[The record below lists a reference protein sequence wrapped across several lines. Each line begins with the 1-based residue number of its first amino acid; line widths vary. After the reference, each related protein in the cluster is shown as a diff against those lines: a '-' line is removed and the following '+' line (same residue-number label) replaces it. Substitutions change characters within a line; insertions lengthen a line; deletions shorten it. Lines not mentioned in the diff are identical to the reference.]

1 MNEKWILAPVFALV
15 FLSFGVAMWLLR
27 CRIVAVKQGLQ
38 PAYFKFNQGAKLPD
52 FLQQAE
58 QHYINLF
65 EMPILF
71 YIACLIAYMSH
82 TVNSAGLLLAWAYVL
97 SRVVH
102 TYIHLTHN
110 KLRMRRNAF
119 LVSYMILIGLWLWLA
134 VGIF

>member
-1 MNEKWILAPVFALV
+1 
-15 FLSFGVAMWLLR
+15 
-27 CRIVAVKQGLQ
+27 
-38 PAYFKFNQGAKLPD
+38 
-52 FLQQAE
+52 
-58 QHYINLF
+58 
-65 EMPILF
+65 MPILF

-82 TVNSAGLLLAWAYVL
+82 TVNSAGVLLAWAYVL